1 MPALVMSL
9 QKHID
14 FAETNKIEI
23 QYQFPVL
30 LTHLICT
37 RPLVC
42 MEAMSAN
49 VEFLEL
55 TIMALHA
62 EYSNHVTVTLL
73 SVDSAVSPI
82 KGGTKVPIQL
92 LQSLCVVLSIW
103 NDQIVTDECKTAV
116 RSITDVLLQDDNE
129 AEATHGLW
137 SEWRSAIS
145 LDNVRILYERSAVLL
160 VIFRCITS
168 LTCNILICS

>member
-1 MPALVMSL
+1 MPALVMSI

-14 FAETNKIEI
+14 FAESRKIEI

-30 LTHLICT
+30 LTHLICA

-42 MEAMSAN
+42 MEAMGAN
-49 VEFLEL
+49 VQFFEV

-62 EYSNHVTVTLL
+62 KYSNYAAAPLS
-73 SVDSAVSPI
+73 SVDSPNQ
-82 KGGTKVPIQL
+82 GGTKVPIQL
-92 LQSLCVVLSIW
+92 LQSLCAVLSIW

-116 RSITDVLLQDDNE
+116 RSVIDGLLQNDNE
-129 AEATHGLW
+129 AEATQGIW

-145 LDNVRILYERSAVLL
+145 LDNVRIVVERSAVLP
-160 VIFRCITS
+160 VIFRYITS
-168 LTCNILICS
+168 LTCVILFYS